1 VIIVTITINILA
13 TIRVIVTNLTAFV
26 IVTIYAFRIIVTNL
40 VRVGFEFV
48 STRMVTF
55 LSLLLSNLFV
65 V

>member
-1 VIIVTITINILA
+1 MIIVTITINILA

-40 VRVGFEFV
+40 VRVCFEFV

-55 LSLLLSNLFV
+55 LSLLLIVTFL
-65 V
+65 